1 MFCKN
6 CGNTLNEGASFC
18 PKCGFATN
26 SENPKP
32 VENIPTQ
39 LNTVDKK
46 KNKIKPLYVL
56 IPVALLIIAAILW
69 PIFAPVIVS
78 SSVEKKLEGY
88 WVTSYQTDNYKFY
101 NVIEIRKSGDEYEGL
116 SSIMV
121 KDENG
126 ETVHSEDS
134 SYSGKLVV
142 DKSSSTVR
150 IENNKMGAAMVFRY
164 TENGGTITLT
174 LDKYWCNGG
183 DPFINNLADSYLP
196 GYIKT
201 KD

>member
-6 CGNTLNEGASFC
+6 CGNTLNEGAAFC

-32 VENIPTQ
+32 IENITTQ
-39 LNTVDKK
+39 LNTADKK

-69 PIFAPVIVS
+69 P

-88 WVTSYQTDNYKFY
+88 WVTSYQTDNYEFV
-101 NVIEIRKSGDEYEGL
+101 NQIEIRKSGDEYEGL
-116 SSIMV
+116 SSIWV
-121 KDENG
+121 KDGNG
-126 ETVHSEDS
+126 ETVHSEGN
-134 SYSGKLVV
+134 SYSGELVV
-142 DKSSSTVR
+142 DKSSSTVK
-150 IENNKMGAAMVFRY
+150 IENNKMGVAMIFRY
-164 TENGGTITLT
+164 KENGGKITLT

-183 DPFINNLADSYLP
+183 DPFINNLAESYMLD
-196 GYIKT
+196 YKKV